1 MSSSYTFDIM
11 EAQYRILMVDDVTRY
26 HTLYE
31 MAITDAMPAKVHFA
45 TNGEEALDKL
55 ASPIPY
61 DLLILDLNM
70 PKLGGEETLR
80 RLRLDPNLDNMPVI
94 ILTGETSPEVHR
106 RLLELGADDF
116 VEKGAPPEIFVARLK
131 AQMRHKL
138 ALDRLARLAVDM
150 DIFAAGVLHDIRNLE
165 TNILTIAEL
174 ARVYLEEDPI
184 GRRDLM
190 IQDLTALED
199 KADHLGRYATEI
211 IRMVRETHKP
221 LDLKAQEVKPLIT
234 WAAKMSSPKH
244 AAEPDLKLGVEFEGA
259 VKAVIAD
266 KHFLQLAVLNIV
278 QNAVKYRRPGVSPHL
293 KIRQRPGKDEAV
305 GSRKSIV
312 TMIQDNG
319 VGIKKAELR
328 KVFEPFVRGTSWNK
342 KEGGYGL
349 GLSLVMKVM
358 TAMGGRVWAE
368 SPEGE
373 IGTVI
378 CLELPAADGGDAGG

>member
-1 MSSSYTFDIM
+1 M
-11 EAQYRILMVDDVTRY
+11 EAQYRILMVDDVSRY

-31 MAITDAMPAKVHFA
+31 MAITDAMPAKVSFA
-45 TNGEEALDKL
+45 TNGVEALDKL
-55 ASPIPY
+55 GSPVPY

-70 PKLGGEETLR
+70 PKLGGEETLKR
-80 RLRLDPNLDNMPVI
+80 IRLDPNLDNMPVI
-94 ILTGETSPEVHR
+94 ILTGATDPDTHR

-165 TNILTIAEL
+165 TNILTICEL
-174 ARVYLEEDPI
+174 ARAYLSEDPI

-221 LDLKAQEVKPLIT
+221 LDPKPQALKPLLT
-234 WAAKMSSPKH
+234 WAAKMASPKH
-244 AAEPDLKLGVEFEGA
+244 GTEPGLTLGVEFEGEL
-259 VKAVIAD
+259 KPVIAD
-266 KHFLQLAVLNIV
+266 KHFLQLALLNII
-278 QNAVKYRRPGVSPHL
+278 QNAVKYRRPGVAPHL
-293 KIRQRPGKDEAV
+293 KISQRAGRDDAV
-305 GSRKSIV
+305 GGELKTIV
-312 TMIQDNG
+312 TMIHDNG
-319 VGIKKAELR
+319 VGIKKTELR
-328 KVFEPFVRGTSWNK
+328 KVFEPFVRGASWNK
-342 KEGGYGL
+342 QEGGFGL

-358 TAMGGRVWAE
+358 TAMGGKVWAE
-368 SPEGE
+368 VKDSEL
-373 IGTVI
+373 GTI
-378 CLELPAADGGDAGG
+378 MCLELPAAVEAGSRLDV